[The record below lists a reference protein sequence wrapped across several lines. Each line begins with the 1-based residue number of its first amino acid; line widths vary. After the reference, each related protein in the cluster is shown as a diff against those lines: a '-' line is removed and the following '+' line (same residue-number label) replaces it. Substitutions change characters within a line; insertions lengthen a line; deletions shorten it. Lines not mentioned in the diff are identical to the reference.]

1 MQLVRKM
8 IPATIDPSVAIP
20 HVLARRGRR
29 LTGPRRAVVE
39 ALATGREPMTVATI
53 HASLRERRPNLASV
67 YRAVNLLADA
77 GLVRVTHTGRGRQ
90 VARYELADQFTGH
103 HHHLI
108 CQACGRVEDLAGCL
122 ITDDALV
129 QVSRRVREAKG
140 FRVTEHELR
149 LFGICAACRG

>member
-8 IPATIDPSVAIP
+8 GLATTDPSLAIP

-29 LTGPRRAVVE
+29 LTGHRQAVI
-39 ALATGREPMTVATI
+39 ATLASGRGPMTVATI

-108 CQACGRVEDLAGCL
+108 CQECGSVEDLAGCL
-122 ITDDALV
+122 ITNEALV
-129 QVSRRVREAKG
+129 RVSRRVREASR
-140 FRVTEHELR
+140 FRITEHELR
-149 LFGICAACRG
+149 LVGVCEKCGG

>member
-1 MQLVRKM
+1 MHLVRKM
-8 IPATIDPSVAIP
+8 IPATTDPSFAIP

-29 LTGPRRAVVE
+29 LTGHRRAVIE
-39 ALATGREPMTVATI
+39 ALTHGRGPMTVATI
-53 HASLRERRPNLASV
+53 HASLREPRPNLASV

-108 CQACGRVEDLAGCL
+108 CQECGGVEDLAGCL
-122 ITDDALV
+122 IANEDLV
-129 QVSRRVREAKG
+129 RVSRRVREARR

-149 LFGICAACRG
+149 LFGVCAKCGG